1 MGRKK
6 ALLLL
11 GYTLIVVGVSAVGIR
26 HFSHKSTPVDSA
38 STQTTPQ
45 TTKAPA
51 PQNLVGNY
59 FISGDVFWGRGI
71 DYYAQRSAEKY
82 NWPFS
87 RLSEFGRDKQDAWIT
102 DLECPVNNKNVPY
115 QTQVDS
121 LIFSCSPDYLSV
133 ASKWFNAFTLANN
146 HTGNTGVDGFAQTQ
160 TNLAQAGFQ
169 FFGHYDLAQ
178 ANDLCEVISL
188 PVYVGTAKQ
197 QLPIAM
203 CGYHWLARQPT
214 DAELAKI
221 SEYAAYMP
229 VWVFAHGGTE
239 YAIASNAAQHEL
251 YRKMID
257 LGADV
262 VFGDHPHVI
271 QDTEAYKGKLIVYSL
286 GNLIFDQ
293 WFDQE
298 VTKSLIVNVHIK
310 TTVNSS
316 VQKWVDLAPSC
327 AQFKDDCLARAKTG
341 NYLPIKLNYTYDI
354 IAGDS
359 ANTPQDRP
367 KHLGSPAV
375 QAWLATRTN
384 WSTTLAGLK

>member
-1 MGRKK
+1 MERKYK
-6 ALLLL
+6 RFAIGGL
-11 GYTLIVVGVSAVGIR
+11 LIVVIIIGIFSWRAV
-26 HFSHKSTPVDSA
+26 FKSTTVG
-38 STQTTPQ
+38 STSHQTSSQVTKTSVPQ
-45 TTKAPA
+45 TLT
-51 PQNLVGNY
+51 GNY

-71 DYYAQRSAEKY
+71 DYFAQRSTDRY

-102 DLECPVNNKNVPY
+102 DLECPVNNANVPY

-121 LIFSCSPDYLSV
+121 LIFSCSPDYLT
-133 ASKWFNAFTLANN
+133 AAHKWFDVFTLANN
-146 HTGNTGVDGFAQTQ
+146 HTSNTGADGFAQTQ

-178 ANDLCEVISL
+178 TDDLCEVVSL
-188 PVYVGTAKQ
+188 PVHVGSQKQ

-203 CGYHWLARQPT
+203 CGYHWLAREPT

-239 YAIASNAAQHEL
+239 YATKSSVAQQTL

-262 VFGDHPHVI
+262 VFGDHPHVV
-271 QDTEAYKGKLIVYSL
+271 QETEAYKGRLIVYSL

-310 TTVNSS
+310 ASADSS
-316 VQKWVDLAPSC
+316 VQKWVSLAPSC
-327 AQFKDDCLARAKTG
+327 SKFKDDCLATAKAG
-341 NYLPIKLNYTYDI
+341 NYSPLKLSYTYDI

-375 QAWLATRTN
+375 QAWLAQRTN
-384 WSTTLAGLK
+384 WTTTLAGLQ